1 MDTSTIQIVVEKDEN
16 SIPERITWSADD
28 QGIVNREARAIALG
42 LWDDLDGV
50 PMGLQLWTKKMT
62 VEEMHAFTAGTL
74 MQLADTF
81 ERATS
86 DKDHADAIRMFTKE
100 LAKRL
105 RVPGAE
111 G

>member
-1 MDTSTIQIVVEKDEN
+1 METSDIRIVVDKDEN
-16 SIPERITWSADD
+16 SIPERIVWSADD
-28 QGIVNREARAIALG
+28 QGIQNREARALALG
-42 LWDDLDGV
+42 LWDDVDGI

-62 VEEMHAFTAGTL
+62 VEEMNAFTCGTM

-86 DKDHADAIRMFTKE
+86 DKSHADAIRMFTKE
-100 LAKRL
+100 LATRL
-105 RVPGAE
+105 RVSNE

>member
-1 MDTSTIQIVVEKDEN
+1 MDSSTIHIVVEKDEN
-16 SIPERITWSADD
+16 SIPEKITWNADD
-28 QGIVNREARAIALG
+28 QGVRDREARALALG
-42 LWDDLDGV
+42 LWDDIDGI

-62 VEEMHAFTAGTL
+62 VEEMNAFTCGTL

-86 DKDHADAIRMFTKE
+86 DKQHADAIRMFTKE
-100 LAKRL
+100 LAQRL
-105 RVPGAE
+105 RVTGGE

>member
-1 MDTSTIQIVVEKDEN
+1 METSNIHIVVEKDEN
-16 SIPERITWSADD
+16 SIPERITWNADD
-28 QGIVNREARAIALG
+28 QGIVQREARALALG
-42 LWDDLDGV
+42 LWDDVDGV

-62 VEEMHAFTAGTL
+62 VEEMHAFTAGTM

-86 DKDHADAIRMFTKE
+86 DKAHADAIRKFTKE